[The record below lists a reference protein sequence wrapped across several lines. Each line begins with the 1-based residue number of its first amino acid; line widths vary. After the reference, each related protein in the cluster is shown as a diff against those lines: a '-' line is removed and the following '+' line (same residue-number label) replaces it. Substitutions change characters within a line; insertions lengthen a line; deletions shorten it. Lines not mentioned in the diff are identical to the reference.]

1 VSERDAD
8 RAGEGTRGRG
18 SDRNGKQPEPVDGR
32 VMRGAR
38 NRAFIMDAIFEL
50 VQEGEVAP
58 TAEQVARRAGVG
70 TRTVFRHFDDM
81 DSLYREMQARLER
94 EVRPL
99 LVEGPPIEGDFE
111 ERLQALLAR
120 RARIFERISPFRR
133 SGNRARVR
141 SKTLEEGPAEFD
153 RVMRAQIR
161 SVFADE
167 LKGRADDCAEA
178 LDLVASFEAWDRL
191 RSAQRLGRE
200 RALRVMEEAV
210 RAVLGAPRPED
221 D

>member
-1 VSERDAD
+1 MGEEVRKAERPA
-8 RAGEGTRGRG
+8 RKE
-18 SDRNGKQPEPVDGR
+18 PEPADGR

-50 VQEGEVAP
+50 VQEGVVAP
-58 TAEQVARRAGVG
+58 TAEQVAHRAGVG

-81 DSLYREMQARLER
+81 DSLHREMLARLER

-99 LVEGPPIEGDFE
+99 LLEGPPIEGDFE
-111 ERLQALLAR
+111 ERLQALMAR
-120 RARIFERISPFRR
+120 RARIFERIRPFRR
-133 SGNRARVR
+133 SGDRARVR
-141 SKTLEEGPAEFD
+141 SKTVEESPHELD
-153 RVMRAQIR
+153 RFMRAQLR

-167 LKGRADDCAEA
+167 LKGRGEDLIDV

-200 RALRVMEEAV
+200 RAQHVMGEAV
-210 RAVLGAPRPED
+210 RAVLGVPSPDED
-221 D
+221 AG